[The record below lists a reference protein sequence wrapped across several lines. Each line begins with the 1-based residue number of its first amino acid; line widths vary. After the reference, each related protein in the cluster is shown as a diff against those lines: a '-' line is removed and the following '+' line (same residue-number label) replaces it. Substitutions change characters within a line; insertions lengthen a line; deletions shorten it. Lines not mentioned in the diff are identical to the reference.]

1 MNEEILRNLR
11 KQKEENEK
19 SIQPVICSDFT
30 VILNCF
36 FGVVAAYLKPATG

>member
-19 SIQPVICSDFT
+19 SIQPVVCSVFT
-30 VILNCF
+30 KYSTVFI
-36 FGVVAAYLKPATG
+36 VAYLKPATG